1 MVVSLDVS
9 SVASMVEMTVEMK
22 VGKMDLMAEKMAV
35 VKDKMPAVVLD
46 IKKAGLMVEMMVE
59 KRVVKWV
66 CKMDKETVGRKVV

>member
-1 MVVSLDVS
+1 M
-9 SVASMVEMTVEMK
+9 AMKKAEMKGAMK

-66 CKMDKETVGRKVV
+66 CKMDK